1 MHKDISEETLARL
14 MKGVPTVFT
23 NTMNETLSK
32 DITEKKLH
40 RAVNSMAK
48 EKIPGLDGVRI
59 EFFFKVWHTSRTD
72 LNLMIR
78 NTLMTNN
85 YMRELPNGQFI

>member
-23 NTMNETLSK
+23 NTMNEALNK
-32 DITEKKLH
+32 NITEKKLH

-48 EKIPGLDGVRI
+48 EKYRNSMA
-59 EFFFKVWHTSRTD
+59 SR
-72 LNLMIR
+72 
-78 NTLMTNN
+78 
-85 YMRELPNGQFI
+85 